1 MRIVSDVATSRDI
14 IQVVGDVTGKDLS
27 LKEIDRKAFESARPV
42 SEELWSKLSVVPYF
56 SSLSEY

>member
-27 LKEIDRKAFESARPV
+27 LKEIDRKAFESARPI

-56 SSLSEY
+56 